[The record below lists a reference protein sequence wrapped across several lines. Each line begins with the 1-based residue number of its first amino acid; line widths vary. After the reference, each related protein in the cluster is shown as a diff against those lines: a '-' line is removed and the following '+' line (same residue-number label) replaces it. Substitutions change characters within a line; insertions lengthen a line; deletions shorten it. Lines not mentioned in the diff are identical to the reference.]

1 MDVSAIARRLPE
13 EFLAAPGLPVQR
25 VELLVYRY
33 WPNAAPAQRDAL
45 SGALLSVLQPLLKST
60 RRDVPNQVRDECE
73 QVVKEWS
80 PR

>member
-1 MDVSAIARRLPE
+1 MDLSAIARRLPE

-33 WPNAAPAQRDAL
+33 WPTAAPAQRDEL
-45 SGALLSVLQPLLKST
+45 SGALLSVLQPLLKSS
-60 RRDVPNQVRDECE
+60 RGDVPNQIRDECE
-73 QVVKEWS
+73 RVVKEWS

>member
-33 WPNAAPAQRDAL
+33 WPNAVAAQRDQL
-45 SGALLSVLQPLLKST
+45 SSALLPVLQRLLKSS
-60 RRDVPNQVRDECE
+60 RRDVPNQIRDECE
-73 QVVKEWS
+73 RVVKEWS
-80 PR
+80 RR